1 MAETS
6 AAAGGTAA
14 PTTGANLSR
23 DGAPV
28 KDTGYYELLGVRADA
43 TDAQIKTAYRKAALK
58 FHPDRNRDDPN
69 AEQRFQEIGEAY
81 QILSDSD
88 LRGAYD
94 RYGKK
99 SDQSTPEAGF
109 MDPGQL
115 FAQLFGGER
124 FYHWIGEISMGKDFT
139 KAMDISMTE
148 EEKEAMRAEMAGE
161 GGDAATATPAAS
173 NTTTGAV
180 FATTPAAAEKH
191 NVTQTA
197 TGTPAAAAPAPGAS
211 TSGATAA
218 AASGTAPAAT
228 SVDGTSPPLTSTDV
242 HKHGHGHHS
251 HAATPAGGAEK
262 PGQPGG
268 KPKLSVEQR
277 KQMDALY
284 DERRKN
290 EIERIAMLT
299 DKLKDRIRPY
309 CQSAKPGD
317 PSDAE
322 CQKWEAR
329 MRDEI
334 DDLKGQSFGLELC
347 HLIGQI
353 YVQKATAYLKTHKTA
368 LSNFLGIPSW
378 WGRMKD
384 KGATIKEGYSFLSTT
399 MDLQSSMA
407 EMEKEGQDAE
417 QAQREEA
424 FMGKMMLVTWK
435 GTKFEV
441 AGILRQVVD
450 GVLSKQ
456 SDRNLSEV
464 QLVIRAK
471 AILTLGTIL
480 AKAEVDETDEERRE
494 MERLVAQA
502 NADRKNKKKQPRK

>member
-6 AAAGGTAA
+6 AAPGGTAN

-43 TDAQIKTAYRKAALK
+43 TEAQIKTAYRKAALK

-161 GGDAATATPAAS
+161 GGDPATATAAGS
-173 NTTTGAV
+173 STATGAV

-191 NVTQTA
+191 NTQQPA
-197 TGTPAAAAPAPGAS
+197 TGTPAAAAPSAPGAAPS
-211 TSGATAA
+211 ATTPAA
-218 AASGTAPAAT
+218 AGTVPADGTASAP
-228 SVDGTSPPLTSTDV
+228 TSTDV
-242 HKHGHGHHS
+242 HKHGHGH
-251 HAATPAGGAEK
+251 AATPAGSAEK
-262 PGQPGG
+262 PGQAGG

-290 EIERIAMLT
+290 ELERIAMLT
-299 DKLKDRIRPY
+299 DKLRDRIRPY

-450 GVLSKQ
+450 GALSKQ
-456 SDRNLSEV
+456 GDRNLSEV